1 MTNKPTWHL
10 GLIGVLMLLIAG
22 CAPAATP
29 EPTSSPTIEPTDT
42 VVPTPAITPVAL
54 ARSFECGASM
64 IEQPFERGRMFWISR
79 STDDRCDSTPDF
91 TPGNGEIWVLFF
103 DPGVE
108 TGTWVSF
115 VDDWD
120 ENTDVE
126 SDPLM
131 IPPEGLLQPVR
142 GFGDVWRNK
151 LSASER
157 NAIGWAVLAE
167 WPFTSEY
174 EWQAA
179 GFENS
184 EGEWVPRGGV
194 HVFTDLGGNQF
205 RMDETNHTFQFIVTE
220 PTPTVE
226 PTATPTPEGTPGA
239 APEGGTGTPG
249 EITGTPGAEETATP
263 ED

>member
-1 MTNKPTWHL
+1 MTNQPTWHL
-10 GLIGVLMLLIAG
+10 GLIGVLMLLSAG
-22 CAPAATP
+22 CSSAATL
-29 EPTSSPTIEPTDT
+29 EPTNSPTVEVTET
-42 VVPTPAITPVAL
+42 AEPTPAVTPVAL
-54 ARSFECGASM
+54 ARSFECEPSM
-64 IEQPFERGRMFWISR
+64 IEQPFERGRMFWIAR
-79 STDDRCDSTPDF
+79 STDERCVSNPDF

-115 VDDWD
+115 VDNWD
-120 ENTDVE
+120 ENTDAE

-142 GFGDVWRNK
+142 GFGDVWRNR

-157 NAIGWAVLAE
+157 NTIGWAVLVE

-184 EGEWVPRGGV
+184 QGEWVPRGGV

-205 RMDETNHTFQFIVTE
+205 RMNETNHTFQFIVMAPI
-220 PTPTVE
+220 PTGDPTV
-226 PTATPTPEGTPGA
+226 TATPEGTPDA
-239 APEGGTGTPG
+239 TPQDGTETPDV
-249 EITGTPGAEETATP
+249 EETATP
-263 ED
+263 GE